1 MVKKGSFKY
10 FIEYINETDAFPVP
24 LCIKLPQMNGY
35 VKYFDSNN
43 KCFNLLIHDKEWLKK
58 CNERYSIKNRFFGE
72 PEYNDKYIKT
82 KIKIYNN
89 KININFQGNKIPE
102 DNEYIPLV
110 YL

>member
-24 LCIKLPQMNGY
+24 LYIKLPQMNGC

-58 CNERYSIKNRFFGE
+58 YNEIWDKTSKVFYLKKAFLVNHSIM
-72 PEYNDKYIKT
+72 
-82 KIKIYNN
+82 
-89 KININFQGNKIPE
+89 INTLK
-102 DNEYIPLV
+102 LR
-110 YL
+110 